1 MRRNIRQL
9 KSKSNG
15 VMKAIA
21 RGFSLVE
28 LMIAL
33 ALGSIVTA
41 GVVQLFVANS
51 ETHNLLVGQSR
62 MQESARFALDFIG
75 RQVRQ
80 AGYRGC
86 FAEAADPYST
96 IVPISALPYE
106 FDLRFGIQGFN
117 ATAPGVWLPNLSV
130 LPNVDADLPMNN
142 PANTVFK
149 TTYDYGA
156 GAGIDLDEIVS
167 GTDVITVRHVS
178 KAEAGVGGY
187 ETLPAGTIVY
197 DDPLT
202 AAVPVVIGVP
212 EGWDEF
218 DLDHIVAIHDCEQS
232 SVFRVTTSNPW
243 GRNGDG
249 SPAPAPAPTPPS
261 QTTDL
266 IVGHDINDLDSTRN
280 ADPRLTEEDPFDRT
294 ALVSAIE
301 SHTFFIAPGEG
312 VNNLGNTPLSLWR
325 KSGLEPPLELVEGVE
340 DLQFLYGA
348 DTDADGVPN
357 QYLQANFVA
366 NWQQIVTVRVTI
378 VVNSV
383 DSVGGTSTPTQ
394 TCAVQDCVAGEDFDG
409 LIRRTFSQTILL
421 RNQ

>member
-1 MRRNIRQL
+1 MKRRVI
-9 KSKSNG
+9 
-15 VMKAIA
+15 KAVV

-33 ALGSIVTA
+33 ALGSVVTA

-86 FAEAADPYST
+86 FAEAADPFST
-96 IVPISALPYE
+96 IQPITNLPYE

-117 ATAPGVWLPNLSV
+117 ATGPNVWLPALNI
-130 LPNVDADLPMNN
+130 LPNVDSDLPMTNG
-142 PANTVFK
+142 ANTVFK
-149 TTYDYGA
+149 TTYGYGT
-156 GAGIDLDEIVS
+156 GAGIEVDEIVS
-167 GTDVITVRHVS
+167 GTDVITVRHIS
-178 KAEAGVGGY
+178 KVEAGVGGY
-187 ETLPAGTIVY
+187 EDPLAAGTIIY
-197 DDPLT
+197 EDPLS
-202 AAVPVVIGVP
+202 AADDVVVGVP
-212 EGWDEF
+212 EAWDEF
-218 DLDHIVAIHDCEQS
+218 DLDHIVAIHDCEQT

-243 GRNGDG
+243 GRNADG
-249 SPAPAPAPTPPS
+249 SPGPAPAPAAPAE
-261 QTTDL
+261 TTDL
-266 IVGHDINDLDSTRN
+266 IIGHDINDLDSTRN
-280 ADPRLTEEDPFDRT
+280 ADPRLTEEDPFDRS

-301 SHTFFIAPGEG
+301 SHTFYIAPGEG

-348 DTDADGVPN
+348 DSDADGVPN

-366 NWQQIVTVRVTI
+366 DWQQIVTVRVTI
-378 VVNSV
+378 VVNSI

-394 TCAVQDCVAGEDFDG
+394 TCAVQDCIAGEDFDG
-409 LIRRTFSQTILL
+409 LIRRAFSQTILL
-421 RNQ
+421 RN

>member
-1 MRRNIRQL
+1 MMRP
-9 KSKSNG
+9 
-15 VMKAIA
+15 VMKTIA

-33 ALGSIVTA
+33 ALGSVVTA

-86 FAEAADPYST
+86 FSESADPFST
-96 IVPISALPYE
+96 IQPINNLPYE

-117 ATAPGVWLPNLSV
+117 ATAANVWLPALNV
-130 LPNVDADLPMNN
+130 LPNVDSDLPMSNG
-142 PANTVFK
+142 ANTVFK
-149 TTYDYGA
+149 TTYGYGA
-156 GAGIDLDEIVS
+156 GAGIEVDEIIS
-167 GTDVITVRHVS
+167 GTDVITVRHIS
-178 KAEAGVGGY
+178 KVEAGLGGY
-187 ETLPAGTIVY
+187 QLPGGALVY
-197 DDPLT
+197 EDPQS
-202 AAVPVVIGVP
+202 AADPVIIGVP

-218 DLDHIVAIHDCEQS
+218 DLDHIVAIHDCEKT
-232 SVFRVTTSNPW
+232 SVFRVTSSNPW
-243 GRNGDG
+243 GRSADG
-249 SPAPAPAPTPPS
+249 SPAPAPAPAAPAE
-261 QTTDL
+261 TTDL
-266 IVGHDINDLDSTRN
+266 IVGHDINDLDTTRN
-280 ADPRLTEEDPFDRT
+280 ADARLTEEDPFDRS

-366 NWQQIVTVRVTI
+366 DWQQIVTVRVTI
-378 VVNSV
+378 VVNSI

-394 TCAVQDCVAGEDFDG
+394 TCAVQDCVAGENFDG
-409 LIRRTFSQTILL
+409 LIRRSFSQTILL
-421 RNQ
+421 RN